1 MKTRQPG
8 IPTSIIIHELKEERG
23 VCAKT
28 YSDRYLRFCDNSFDG
43 CDCRV
48 YWWLEIHSYLITK
61 SKSII
66 PLFDKKPSV
75 EVATYPDNFS
85 LPPRIP
91 NCRSLS
97 SFEPNCKEHVSSF
110 PLNVFFVASSNFSHI
125 CSMASLVPY
134 FEPESFSDCSVR

>member
-1 MKTRQPG
+1 MSLKKKGACVRRLTVIG
-8 IPTSIIIHELKEERG
+8 IFDSATIALMDVTAAFTDGSKYTATSSLNPR
-23 VCAKT
+23 ASYR
-28 YSDRYLRFCDNSFDG
+28 YS
-43 CDCRV
+43 
-48 YWWLEIHSYLITK
+48 T
-61 SKSII
+61 
-66 PLFDKKPSV
+66 KKPSV

-97 SFEPNCKEHVSSF
+97 SVEPNCKEHVSSF